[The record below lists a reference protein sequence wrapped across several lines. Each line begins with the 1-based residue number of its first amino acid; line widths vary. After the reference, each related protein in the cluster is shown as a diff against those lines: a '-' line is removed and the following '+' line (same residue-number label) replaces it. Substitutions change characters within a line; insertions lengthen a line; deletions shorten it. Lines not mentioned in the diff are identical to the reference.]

1 MLLPRPIAGPI
12 RWLPCA
18 PHFAAKA
25 KSVIFLF
32 MAGGPSQL
40 ELFDHK
46 PKLNELDG
54 QVIPASFVKNQRF
67 AFIKQDAKLLGSRR
81 HFRCWGKCGAEMST
95 LLPHLGSVS

>member
-1 MLLPRPIAGPI
+1 
-12 RWLPCA
+12 
-18 PHFAAKA
+18 
-25 KSVIFLF
+25 

-54 QVIPASFVKNQRF
+54 QVIPPSFVKNQRF

-81 HFRCWGKCGAEMST
+81 HFHRCGRPMRHGDVDPFA
-95 LLPHLGSVS
+95 PHRLGD